1 MVKRRLGKT
10 GLPRLF
16 GKDPTGQQL
25 VDRLIDVCGGHF
37 RDLLRLLRDTTVRA
51 TSLPALPASTAVI
64 DQVINAGR
72 RDFLPIAKDD
82 AKWLDDIAKV
92 RATALPSTEAG
103 PVNRLARFLDSHL
116 VLYFINDDEWY
127 DIHPLIREEVA
138 EVMRIASRATDR

>member
-1 MVKRRLGKT
+1 
-10 GLPRLF
+10 
-16 GKDPTGQQL
+16 
-25 VDRLIDVCGGHF
+25 
-37 RDLLRLLRDTTVRA
+37 
-51 TSLPALPASTAVI
+51 VI